1 MPKDFKKFKVLR
13 GFGDKRELP
22 IYFPWELLNENNAMK
37 FHSQT
42 LNRLNER
49 GGLSPEEIYC
59 NVTSTLYH
67 TVKFNPDK
75 VVEWLNK
82 QIEDYIFNV

>member
-1 MPKDFKKFKVLR
+1 MPEIFKKFKVLR

-22 IYFPWELLNENNAMK
+22 VYFPWELLNESNAMRY
-37 FHSQT
+37 HGQT

-59 NVTSTLYH
+59 NITSTLYH
-67 TVKFNPDK
+67 TVSFKNYDTAG
-75 VVEWLNK
+75 WLNK
-82 QIEDYIFNV
+82 QIEDFIFDK